1 MPIIENIKRTIIK
14 SKHLLFRK
22 TSLKGILE
30 QPYLFTKTTPANK
43 KGSIRLPIC
52 GNIVVVRGEIP
63 KAIKK

>member
-1 MPIIENIKRTIIK
+1 MPIIANIKRIFIK
-14 SKHLLFRK
+14 NKHFLSKK
-22 TSLKGILE
+22 VSLKGILE
-30 QPYLFTKTTPANK
+30 QPYLFTEITPTNK